1 MSLDKDPLDN
11 YSSNGC
17 NSFGTAR
24 EMVARAEFGFSGV
37 GRKCHVC
44 DGEVGL
50 CNSGRDEG
58 VILDCGEGVRTCVL
72 AKSGIKKIL

>member
-1 MSLDKDPLDN
+1 
-11 YSSNGC
+11 
-17 NSFGTAR
+17 
-24 EMVARAEFGFSGV
+24 MVARAEFGFSGV